1 MCITDKAKE
10 TSSCADLFRC
20 GAASVC
26 LDCGMFALCLGASVS
41 LIRLPRCY
49 YYTTCKWCME
59 SHLSSDAGVLLALVP
74 WLPCAVRAAR
84 VAAGCVRE
92 PGLAVCPASWPACV
106 PVAWCCGAVLCPAPW
121 CVGLLCLPCG
131 LVLWGCALPCSL
143 VCGPCLWA
151 SYKPLLYGPILRSC
165 ISGLILASEK
175 VLYFRLVFRL
185 CISGLFSGFAFALKF
200 PARFSGPQRL
210 DFFLR
215 IFSRRFFPEKISRI
229 FFRVLFSGIFSGL
242 IFAAVSGFLFF
253 LDVIFIRF
261 PVLRDEFFHVVKF
274 QELVHGGLVDSVAL
288 AF

>member
-1 MCITDKAKE
+1 MPWCPGCPVLCVLRAW
-10 TSSCADLFRC
+10 LL
-20 GAASVC
+20 GVC
-26 LDCGMFALCLGASVS
+26 VS
-41 LIRLPRCY
+41 LALLCALP
-49 YYTTCKWCME
+49 
-59 SHLSSDAGVLLALVP
+59 
-74 WLPCAVRAAR
+74 
-84 VAAGCVRE
+84 
-92 PGLAVCPASWPACV
+92 PGLPVSLWP
-106 PVAWCCGAVLCPAPW
+106 GAVGLCS
-121 CVGLLCLPCG
+121 
-131 LVLWGCALPCSL
+131 ALPCSL
-143 VCGPCLWA
+143 VCGPAMPALWAGLVRGPCLWA

>member
-26 LDCGMFALCLGASVS
+26 LDCRMFALRLGASVS

-49 YYTTCKWCME
+49 YYTTCKWCMV

-74 WLPCAVRAAR
+74 CLPCAVRAAS

-92 PGLAVCPASWPACV
+92 PGLAVCPALLAC
-106 PVAWCCGAVLCPAPW
+106 LC
-121 CVGLLCLPCG
+121 PCG

-143 VCGPCLWA
+143 VCGPAMPALFPWA
-151 SYKPLLYGPILRSC
+151 CAVALCIGLYKPLLYGPILRPC
-165 ISGLILASEK
+165 ISGLIWASEK

-185 CISGLFSGFAFALKF
+185 CISGLFSGFVFALKF
-200 PARFSGPQRL
+200 PARFSEPQRL

-215 IFSRRFFPEKISRI
+215 IFSRRFFRRKFPGY
-229 FFRVLFSGIFSGL
+229 FSGFY
-242 IFAAVSGFLFF
+242 FPAFF
-253 LDVIFIRF
+253 L
-261 PVLRDEFFHVVKF
+261 
-274 QELVHGGLVDSVAL
+274 A
-288 AF
+288 

>member
-26 LDCGMFALCLGASVS
+26 LVCGVFALCLGVPAS

-49 YYTTCKWCME
+49 YYITCKWCME

-84 VAAGCVRE
+84 VTAGCVRE
-92 PGLAVCPASWPACV
+92 PGLAVCPASWPACA
-106 PVAWCCGAVLCPAPW
+106 PVAWCCGVALCPAPW

-131 LVLWGCALPCSL
+131 LGLCVGL
-143 VCGPCLWA
+143 V
-151 SYKPLLYGPILRSC
+151 YGPILRPC
-165 ISGLILASEK
+165 ISGLIWASEK
-175 VLYFRLVFRL
+175 VLYFRLVFSAMYFCAFSGLCFRL
-185 CISGLFSGFAFALKF
+185 KISGQISRASKAG
-200 PARFSGPQRL
+200 
-210 DFFLR
+210 FFLR
-215 IFSRRFFPEKISRI
+215 IFSRRFFRRKFPGY
-229 FFRVLFSGIFSGL
+229 FFRVLFSGIFPGL

>member
-26 LDCGMFALCLGASVS
+26 LDCGIFALCLGASAS

-49 YYTTCKWCME
+49 YYITCKWCMV

-74 WLPCAVRAAR
+74 WMPCAVCAAR
-84 VAAGCVRE
+84 VAAGCVRG

-131 LVLWGCALPCSL
+131 LGLCVGL
-143 VCGPCLWA
+143 VYKA
-151 SYKPLLYGPILRSC
+151 SYKPLLYGPILRPC
-165 ISGLILASEK
+165 ISGLIWASEK

-185 CISGLFSGFAFALKF
+185 CISGLFSSFVFALKF
-200 PARFSGPQRL
+200 PARFSGLQRL
-210 DFFLR
+210 DFF
-215 IFSRRFFPEKISRI
+215 
-229 FFRVLFSGIFSGL
+229 
-242 IFAAVSGFLFF
+242 SGFF
-253 LDVIFIRF
+253 
-261 PVLRDEFFHVVKF
+261 
-274 QELVHGGLVDSVAL
+274 A
-288 AF
+288 

>member
-26 LDCGMFALCLGASVS
+26 LDCRMFALRLGASVS

-49 YYTTCKWCME
+49 YYTTCKWCMV

-84 VAAGCVRE
+84 VTAGCVRE

-121 CVGLLCLPCG
+121 CVGLLCLPLWAG
-131 LVLWGCALPCSL
+131 LVR
-143 VCGPCLWA
+143 GPCLWA
-151 SYKPLLYGPILRSC
+151 SYKPLLYGPILRPC
-165 ISGLILASEK
+165 ISGLIWASEK

-185 CISGLFSGFAFALKF
+185 CISVLFSGLCFRLKI
-200 PARFSGPQRL
+200 SGQIFRASKAG
-210 DFFLR
+210 FFLR
-215 IFSRRFFPEKISRI
+215 IFSRRFFRRKFPGY
-229 FFRVLFSGIFSGL
+229 FSWFY
-242 IFAAVSGFLFF
+242 FPAFF
-253 LDVIFIRF
+253 L
-261 PVLRDEFFHVVKF
+261 
-274 QELVHGGLVDSVAL
+274 A
-288 AF
+288 

>member
-49 YYTTCKWCME
+49 YYTTCKWCMV

-92 PGLAVCPASWPACV
+92 PGLCCV
-106 PVAWCCGAVLCPAPW
+106 PCLLACLCP
-121 CVGLLCLPCG
+121 CC

-143 VCGPCLWA
+143 VCGPAMPALWAGLVRGPCAWA
-151 SYKPLLYGPILRSC
+151 SYKPLLYGPILRPC
-165 ISGLILASEK
+165 ISGLIWASEK

-185 CISGLFSGFAFALKF
+185 CISGLFPGFVFALKF
-200 PARFSGPQRL
+200 RPDFPGL
-210 DFFLR
+210 KGWIFFLR
-215 IFSRRFFPEKISRI
+215 IFSRRFFRRKFPGY
-229 FFRVLFSGIFSGL
+229 FFRVLFSGIFPGL

-253 LDVIFIRF
+253 LDVIF
-261 PVLRDEFFHVVKF
+261 V
-274 QELVHGGLVDSVAL
+274 
-288 AF
+288 

>member
-1 MCITDKAKE
+1 
-10 TSSCADLFRC
+10 
-20 GAASVC
+20 
-26 LDCGMFALCLGASVS
+26 MFALCLGVPAS

-74 WLPCAVRAAR
+74 WPPCAVYAAR
-84 VAAGCVRE
+84 VTAGCVR
-92 PGLAVCPASWPACV
+92 
-106 PVAWCCGAVLCPAPW
+106 
-121 CVGLLCLPCG
+121 
-131 LVLWGCALPCSL
+131 
-143 VCGPCLWA
+143 GPCLWA
-151 SYKPLLYGPILRSC
+151 SYKPLLYGPILRPC
-165 ISGLILASEK
+165 ISGLIWASEK

-185 CISGLFSGFAFALKF
+185 CISVLFPGFVFALKF
-200 PARFSGPQRL
+200 PARFSGFQRL

-215 IFSRRFFPEKISRI
+215 IFSRRFFRI
-229 FFRVLFSGIFSGL
+229 KFPGYFFRVLFSGIFPGL

-253 LDVIFIRF
+253 LNVIFIRF